1 MLNTMIVFRALI
13 ARGGDRDRR
22 IASDHSE
29 TERRAFERALRRPV
43 VLEEA
48 SA

>member
-13 ARGGDRDRR
+13 ARDNDRERR
-22 IASDHSE
+22 IALDHTE

-43 VLEEA
+43 LLEEA

>member
-13 ARGGDRDRR
+13 ARDGDRDRR
-22 IASDHSE
+22 IAMDNSE